1 MIPMHYLTRLGAR
14 VIDKRRLRSSANI
27 SYQVD
32 IFAVSMKVGPYNQ
45 TAVQV
50 IGNQHSNDVILGRDV
65 LNQLIVTLNGLAHT
79 VEISE

>member
-1 MIPMHYLTRLGAR
+1 
-14 VIDKRRLRSSANI
+14 
-27 SYQVD
+27 
-32 IFAVSMKVGPYNQ
+32 MKVGPYNQ